1 MSLKVLVAPDKFKGT
16 LTARA
21 AAESIARGWRKARP
35 ADRLD
40 LLPISDGGDGFGEIL
55 SGAIAARQQRLK
67 TVDAAG
73 RPLIAHWWWEPESR
87 TAIIESARIIGLALL
102 PPGKFHPFQLDT
114 RGLSVAFAAA
124 LKKGAR
130 RCLVGIGG
138 SATNDGGF
146 GLARALGWQF
156 FDRGGRPIER
166 WTDLHQLVSLRPP
179 RKRIDL
185 EVVVAVDV
193 QNRLL
198 GARGCSRIYGPQ
210 KGLRPADF
218 PTAENSLRRLAAVA
232 REQFHHDFAIE
243 PGSGAAGGLGFGL
256 RAFAGGRLAP
266 GFDLIARHAQLD
278 RHLRRVDLVVTGEGA
293 LDKSTLMGK
302 GVGELASRCK
312 KRKIPCVGLGGRVED
327 RAQLRRIFAV
337 ARALT
342 EITSPEKAKQA
353 AGRYLEQLAELAAR
367 QWRPGQGS

>member
-1 MSLKVLVAPDKFKGT
+1 MSLKVLIAPDKFKGT

-35 ADRLD
+35 HDRLD

-55 SGAIAARQQRLK
+55 SRLIAARQQRLK

-73 RPLIAHWWWEPESR
+73 RPLITHWWWEPESR

-114 RGLSVAFAAA
+114 RGLGSAFVAGV
-124 LKKGAR
+124 KKGAR

-156 FDRGGRPIER
+156 LDRAGQPIEH
-166 WTDLHQLVSLRPP
+166 WTDLHRLVSLRPP
-179 RKRIDL
+179 QKRIGL

-198 GARGCSRIYGPQ
+198 GVRGCSRIYGPQ
-210 KGLRPADF
+210 KGLSPADF
-218 PTAENSLRRLAAVA
+218 PTAEKSLRRLAAVT
-232 REQFHHDFAIE
+232 RGQLHHDFAIE

-278 RHLRRVDLVVTGEGA
+278 RHLRHADLVVTGEGA
-293 LDKSTLMGK
+293 LDRSTLMGK

-312 KRKIPCVGLGGRVED
+312 ERKIPCVGLGGRVED

-337 ARALT
+337 ARALN
-342 EITSPEKAKQA
+342 EITSPEKAKKA
-353 AGRYLEQLAELAAR
+353 AGRYLEELAELAAR
-367 QWRPGQGS
+367 QWHPEPRS